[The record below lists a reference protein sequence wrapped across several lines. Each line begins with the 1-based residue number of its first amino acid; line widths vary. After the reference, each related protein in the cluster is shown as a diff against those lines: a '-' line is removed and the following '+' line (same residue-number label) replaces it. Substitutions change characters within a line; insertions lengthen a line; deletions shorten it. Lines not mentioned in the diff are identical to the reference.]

1 MTERGA
7 GGLRSSKVL
16 HGSAWILV
24 GIALHS
30 VLGFAFWFLGSKVAS
45 SSSVGRAAALYTAIQ
60 FVNYASGLGLTVA
73 LARFAVDGSD
83 EADAL
88 LGWGILATIASSF
101 VFGSAY
107 LVVADTPATRLVSGS
122 VGSWMLFCVYTAGTS
137 VLLVA
142 DVRLM
147 AAGRWGW
154 MVSRIAVAGVVRLAL
169 LPLDVGL
176 TDDRWL
182 YHLMLAPMAVVG
194 FLTVPL
200 LPLMRAGR
208 ASLARPRTLAAFSR
222 YSGVNWAATLASQAP
237 MFVLP
242 LIVAQRVPS
251 SVNASFFLAWTL
263 TGLVLLLPGAIAQVL
278 LVEGSK
284 DVEASTARAREA
296 LLISLGLASLA
307 FVGSIV
313 GGIVVAALFG
323 DDYQRLAVLLPSL
336 MVAGIP
342 WAITSVRLSE
352 ARIRHDQVATVLI
365 TATLGL
371 GIVVPALLTI
381 GPGGTDAAV
390 RSFVGGNVAAAL
402 VAVVTHRRAG
412 GRAPRS
418 APTT

>member
-1 MTERGA
+1 MSDAGSERAAPSLRAGGA
-7 GGLRSSKVL
+7 WLVFAAVAVALDGAVGGAVAVAVAAILLAGLPRTVLGGAGVAALAAVPVAVLANGLPADDEVSPEFVVGSLWPHHLMFVGLVLVGTWAVLDTAARRHADREAGREAGGPPTSARRQASSPAGRVGRPRHGRRRRGGGERERCWPHDRTGGGGLRSSKVL

-122 VGSWMLFCVYTAGTS
+122 AGSWMLFCVYTAGTS

-208 ASLARPRTLAAFSR
+208 AS
-222 YSGVNWAATLASQAP
+222 
-237 MFVLP
+237 
-242 LIVAQRVPS
+242 
-251 SVNASFFLAWTL
+251 
-263 TGLVLLLPGAIAQVL
+263 
-278 LVEGSK
+278 
-284 DVEASTARAREA
+284 
-296 LLISLGLASLA
+296 
-307 FVGSIV
+307 
-313 GGIVVAALFG
+313 
-323 DDYQRLAVLLPSL
+323 
-336 MVAGIP
+336 
-342 WAITSVRLSE
+342 
-352 ARIRHDQVATVLI
+352 
-365 TATLGL
+365 
-371 GIVVPALLTI
+371 
-381 GPGGTDAAV
+381 
-390 RSFVGGNVAAAL
+390 
-402 VAVVTHRRAG
+402 
-412 GRAPRS
+412 
-418 APTT
+418 